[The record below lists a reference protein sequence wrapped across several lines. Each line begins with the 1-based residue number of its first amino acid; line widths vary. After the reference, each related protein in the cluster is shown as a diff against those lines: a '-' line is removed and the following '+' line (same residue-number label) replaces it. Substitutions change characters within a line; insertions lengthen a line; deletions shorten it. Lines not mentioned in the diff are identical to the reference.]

1 MTTSSF
7 ELPIEIHFNNDKNNQ
22 FFKTDENLFQ
32 ELELLKTFTNF
43 IDLSN
48 NSLLHRFL
56 NYYTTDT
63 QYLKETQSLI
73 KNFNQTNESIT
84 NKNNTNEN
92 NTNENQ
98 RFVELFRNIN
108 HKTVNKEFN
117 YIEYEYFK
125 HLNKN
130 TLCLTLMTFQ
140 QLFSPLINLLTPLL
154 FLILPFFIIKIQ
166 KIEMNFAE
174 YKKVLY
180 GYLKNHILGKVIF
193 HFSEIPNSQ
202 KLYTLIM
209 LFFYFYNMYQNFIS
223 TRKFFYS
230 IKHINYF
237 YENLTTFI
245 EDVNEKIEHFKQIVH
260 THNLNK
266 YEEFISK
273 TDTCM
278 ASINSISDE
287 ISKMYIS
294 QNSFLQFMDI
304 SKKRKLFYILMNETD
319 IISHINYLIEFLDY
333 YEIIQKIH
341 NLQNMENKNVGCM
354 AFEIQDPSSQNIKL
368 KMEGF
373 IHPYYIHRT
382 SELPTSELPTSE
394 TTDISNNQKTN
405 SIEINKNI
413 ILTGPNASGK
423 TTLLKAITC
432 NLLFSQI
439 FGFGSYTS
447 CMAKPFHKFYSYL
460 NIPDT
465 LERDS
470 LFEAEI
476 RRCKNIL
483 DAIHDNPELN
493 YFIIFD
499 ELFSG
504 TNYLESLASCYGF
517 LKDLNQ
523 KSNIT
528 YILTTHILDLNK
540 YLKNEN
546 KFSCMAVEKTETDE
560 LIMKYELQNG
570 ISEILGGIQT
580 LTRFEF
586 PETIISNTKKIMS
599 SILRT
604 NNKKEAVV
612 HNSK

>member
-1 MTTSSF
+1 MTSF
-7 ELPIEIHFNNDKNNQ
+7 ELPIEIHFNNEKNNQ
-22 FFKTDENLFQ
+22 FFKTDENLFT
-32 ELELLKTFTNF
+32 ELELSKTFTNF

-48 NSLLHRFL
+48 NPLTKRFL
-56 NYYTTDT
+56 SYYSTDIE
-63 QYLKETQSLI
+63 YLKQTQNLI
-73 KNFNQTNESIT
+73 NNFKNLNE
-84 NKNNTNEN
+84 KTNEN
-92 NTNENQ
+92 LNNTKENKK
-98 RFVELFRNIN
+98 FVELYRNIN

-166 KIEMNFAE
+166 KIEMNFGE

-193 HFSEIPNSQ
+193 NFSEIQNSQ

-223 TRKFFYS
+223 TRKFYYS
-230 IKHINYF
+230 IKQINYF
-237 YENLTTFI
+237 YENLILFI
-245 EDVNEKIEHFKQIVH
+245 EDVNEKIQHFKEIVN
-260 THNLNK
+260 TYNLKK

-278 ASINSISDE
+278 ASINSISDQ
-287 ISKMYIS
+287 ICKMYIS

-333 YEIIQKIH
+333 YEIIEKIH

-354 AFEIQDPSSQNIKL
+354 QYEIEDVSSQNIKL

-382 SELPTSELPTSE
+382 TEMNTSG
-394 TTDISNNQKTN
+394 TDKKAIANINQKTN

-439 FGFGSYTS
+439 FGFGSYTC

-483 DAIHDNPELN
+483 DAIHNNPELN

-517 LKDLNQ
+517 LKDLNE

-546 KFSCMAVEKTETDE
+546 KFSCMAVDKTETDE

-580 LTRFEF
+580 LSRFEF

-599 SILRT
+599 SIL
-604 NNKKEAVV
+604 AVNDKNETLV
-612 HNSK
+612 NISK